1 MLSQA
6 KVLFTFHFHEAQIF
20 DYFKLRMKARTIILQ
35 IQACIIFPTAIVK
48 MYSISCVILKSEAT
62 SENIRGLEYNQ
73 NSLILKK
80 NMEKI
85 NDKFMITTTRTYK
98 NFMTIGLFF

>member
-1 MLSQA
+1 
-6 KVLFTFHFHEAQIF
+6 
-20 DYFKLRMKARTIILQ
+20 MKARTIILQ
-35 IQACIIFPTAIVK
+35 IQACIISPTAIVK

-80 NMEKI
+80 KYGKDQRQVHDNNNKNLQKFHDNRTILLSIQIQTKVI
-85 NDKFMITTTRTYK
+85 N
-98 NFMTIGLFF
+98 